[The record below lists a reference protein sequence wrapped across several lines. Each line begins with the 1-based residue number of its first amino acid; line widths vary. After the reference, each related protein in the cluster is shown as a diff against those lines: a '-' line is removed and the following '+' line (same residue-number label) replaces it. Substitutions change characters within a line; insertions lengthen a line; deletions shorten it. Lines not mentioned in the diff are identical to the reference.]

1 MKAGGVKMVPG
12 SLRSRVSV
20 WNERYEARDAVVTD
34 LIHLT
39 WEKETLM
46 ETPLALTG
54 MISVEAK
61 NQEAPQIADWTWQP
75 QILDAE
81 RLTNALMASSQT
93 SRQTWSKQTDHGEG
107 K

>member
-1 MKAGGVKMVPG
+1 
-12 SLRSRVSV
+12 
-20 WNERYEARDAVVTD
+20 
-34 LIHLT
+34 
-39 WEKETLM
+39 M

-61 NQEAPQIADWTWQP
+61 VQATPDLSDWSWQP
-75 QILDAE
+75 KIDDTE
-81 RLTNALMASSQT
+81 RLTNALLASSQT